1 MSQLIIANITWH
13 IMCQLIFVVS
23 CAPVVG
29 NISCRIMCQVII
41 GSPGG

>member
-1 MSQLIIANITWH
+1 MSQLIIAIISLH
-13 IMCQLIFVVS
+13 IMCQVIFVVS

-29 NISCRIMCQVII
+29 NINCRIMRQLII